1 MEPMVSL
8 ARHFARP
15 AHLRNLSVGNAAAVA
30 AAASRPVPSDS
41 AIKGADSAGIA
52 GPSTAGRRS
61 APAAKHLIVAS
72 PKFTVDY
79 ATSFKSRSTLEI
91 ARAYTLLCAGGIPLV
106 VKHAKTLL
114 DGGRRL
120 VGDKLVD
127 FALKH
132 TFAAQ
137 FTGGE
142 DLDDL
147 RPNVAKMNKHGIGAI
162 LDYCAEADMDHGQGG
177 ASDDLDHPALP
188 AMPELDTFPASQI
201 QQYTVNPNMM
211 DRRQG
216 WPTARTYFFEDS
228 ATCDANMEICRTA
241 ITTAAAQTVAPFA
254 AIKITALLEP
264 KAMVSAARVIM
275 ALRHAYPSGCDLK
288 QHHSCINL
296 ANFRETGI
304 NFDNLAKMTRAE
316 FNRQMQTAFP
326 ELTAMDMKHIESVTT
341 WRTEADLGHVDY
353 IDWIQVVDQ
362 IWHNSALVSRLG
374 IEPAPEEEAHSI
386 MVGLERASE
395 LAIVARDNGVRM
407 MIDAEQSYFQP
418 AIDMMVR
425 TMQVKFNTQHTAT
438 VWNTFQCYLK
448 NTYLRVHIDQIMLE
462 RRKKMF
468 GCKFVR
474 GAYIVQ
480 ERQRAE
486 DMGYSDPI
494 CPTMQDT
501 HDNYDRCVLRMLP
514 KIKAGQAEYML
525 ATHNQQS
532 IELAVNQLQQM
543 DMGPDSPIFFGQL
556 LGMGDHITASLA
568 ADGYSCYKYVPYGPV
583 KESVAYLI
591 RRLEEN
597 STMLAGEPV
606 LRERRMLFDEVRRRV
621 QYSLGL

>member
-8 ARHFARP
+8 ARHFASP
-15 AHLRNLSVGNAAAVA
+15 AQLRNLLVVGNSAVA
-30 AAASRPVPSDS
+30 IAARPLSSDS
-41 AIKGADSAGIA
+41 AS
-52 GPSTAGRRS
+52 PS
-61 APAAKHLIVAS
+61 
-72 PKFTVDY
+72 FTVDY
-79 ATSFKSRSTLEI
+79 ATSFRSKSTFEI
-91 ARAYTLLCAGGIPLV
+91 ARAYMLLRAGGIPLF
-106 VKHAKTLL
+106 VKHAKSLL

-120 VGDKLVD
+120 AGDKLVD
-127 FALKH
+127 FGLRH

-142 DLDDL
+142 DLADL
-147 RPNVAKMNKHGIGAI
+147 GPNVTKMNDRGIGAI
-162 LDYCAEADMDHGQGG
+162 LDYCAEADMDHED
-177 ASDDLDHPALP
+177 ASNDSEEPALP
-188 AMPELDTFPASQI
+188 TMLEVPDTFPASEI
-201 QQYTVNPNMM
+201 QQYTVNPQMM

-216 WPTARTYFFEDS
+216 FGQSARTYFFEDS

-264 KAMVSAARVIM
+264 KAMVSAARVIQ

-304 NFDNLAKMTRAE
+304 NFNNLANMTRPE
-316 FNRQMQTAFP
+316 FSRRMQTAFP
-326 ELTAMDMKHIESVTT
+326 DLTAMDMKHIESVTD
-341 WRTEADLGHVDY
+341 WRPKNVDY

-362 IWHNSALVSRLG
+362 IWHNSDLVSRLG
-374 IEPAPEEEAHSI
+374 IEPAPEEDVRCI

-395 LAIVARDNGVRM
+395 LAVVARDNGVRIM
-407 MIDAEQSYFQP
+407 VDAEQTYFQP
-418 AIDMMVR
+418 TIDMIVR
-425 TMQVKFNTQHTAT
+425 IMQVKFNTQHTAT

-462 RRKKMF
+462 RRRKMF

-514 KIKAGQAEYML
+514 EIKAGQAEFML
-525 ATHNQQS
+525 ASHNQQS

-543 DMGPDSPIFFGQL
+543 GMGPDSPIFFGQL

-606 LRERRMLFDEVRRRV
+606 LRERKMLFDEIGRRMRHR
-621 QYSLGL
+621 LRL